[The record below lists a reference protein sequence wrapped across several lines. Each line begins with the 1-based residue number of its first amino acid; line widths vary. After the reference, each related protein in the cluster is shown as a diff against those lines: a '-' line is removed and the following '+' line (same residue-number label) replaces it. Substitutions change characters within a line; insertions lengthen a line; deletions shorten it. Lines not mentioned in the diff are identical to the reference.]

1 MSEKKYIHLIT
12 IMGSSVSMML
22 GGAVANALAFTGSS
36 YMFQS
41 LAKDRV
47 DKERKRHDIAVEKLQ
62 KAQVEW
68 QQKRQERI
76 DFINKQLLAERKADA
91 KFTEL
96 NDAMREYYTVFGKRL
111 PAINKPEL
119 SDFYTPSNDQ
129 HERELAFIG
138 LSMAA
143 LGITLYYFEKK

>member
-1 MSEKKYIHLIT
+1 
-12 IMGSSVSMML
+12 
-22 GGAVANALAFTGSS
+22 
-36 YMFQS
+36 
-41 LAKDRV
+41 
-47 DKERKRHDIAVEKLQ
+47 
-62 KAQVEW
+62 
-68 QQKRQERI
+68 
-76 DFINKQLLAERKADA
+76 
-91 KFTEL
+91 
-96 NDAMREYYTVFGKRL
+96 MREYYTVFGKRL